1 VVARATPTGFEVERI
16 TAAGALDATF
26 GDAGHQLLPVI
37 GPGDDTAGAT
47 ALQPDGK
54 LLVAAVSDR
63 VEADTAVLFR
73 YARDGSPDVTFG
85 DRGVARLPFGTG
97 AESVRDI
104 RVLPS
109 GKIVVGGSRYED
121 GRDGGAIARLNPD
134 GSPDTTYGDGGI
146 VSVPSQVDRIVPTS
160 GDDFV
165 AYLIGPFDTLSR
177 VRSDGS
183 WDPSFGHDG
192 YVNLEGLTPADL
204 PNALAVQADGK
215 LLLAGTIALAGK
227 SYPGVGAMRLN
238 ADGSPDRAFGDD
250 GQVSIDLG
258 GPYDAA
264 ANAIALQPDGR
275 ILVAGNRGSGSSLP
289 SFTLIRLT
297 ADGRLDRS
305 FGDGGIVS
313 TTFPAAAGSD
323 GTDSGRDSVAG
334 IVVMPDGKIIAVG
347 QDQYRVDPA
356 FSGRRLAVVRYN
368 PDGSP
373 DIAFGDLG
381 RVTTGYEN
389 ELRPVAALATPD
401 GRVVVAATGRASLT
415 GSDVVTLRYEMPP
428 PGRVTAG
435 IVNGVL
441 RVTGSSGPDIIRLR
455 ALGDRVLITGV
466 AQGFARSAFSRI
478 EIAGLAGDDTLDASA
493 SPVPVTL
500 DGGDGRDSLLGGAA
514 VDLLL
519 GGGGDDTLFGGRG
532 ADTLRGGDGN
542 DYLNGGPGGD
552 QLFGE
557 AGNDQVFAVDAARD
571 TIDGGGGFDRVKGDG
586 DDLLT
591 GTEGLL
597 A

>member
-1 VVARATPTGFEVERI
+1 
-16 TAAGALDATF
+16 
-26 GDAGHQLLPVI
+26 
-37 GPGDDTAGAT
+37 
-47 ALQPDGK
+47 
-54 LLVAAVSDR
+54 
-63 VEADTAVLFR
+63 
-73 YARDGSPDVTFG
+73 
-85 DRGVARLPFGTG
+85 
-97 AESVRDI
+97 
-104 RVLPS
+104 
-109 GKIVVGGSRYED
+109 
-121 GRDGGAIARLNPD
+121 
-134 GSPDTTYGDGGI
+134 
-146 VSVPSQVDRIVPTS
+146 
-160 GDDFV
+160 
-165 AYLIGPFDTLSR
+165 
-177 VRSDGS
+177 
-183 WDPSFGHDG
+183 
-192 YVNLEGLTPADL
+192 
-204 PNALAVQADGK
+204 
-215 LLLAGTIALAGK
+215 
-227 SYPGVGAMRLN
+227 
-238 ADGSPDRAFGDD
+238 
-250 GQVSIDLG
+250 
-258 GPYDAA
+258 
-264 ANAIALQPDGR
+264 
-275 ILVAGNRGSGSSLP
+275 
-289 SFTLIRLT
+289 
-297 ADGRLDRS
+297 
-305 FGDGGIVS
+305 
-313 TTFPAAAGSD
+313 
-323 GTDSGRDSVAG
+323 
-334 IVVMPDGKIIAVG
+334 
-347 QDQYRVDPA
+347 
-356 FSGRRLAVVRYN
+356 
-368 PDGSP
+368 
-373 DIAFGDLG
+373 
-381 RVTTGYEN
+381 
-389 ELRPVAALATPD
+389 
-401 GRVVVAATGRASLT
+401 
-415 GSDVVTLRYEMPP
+415 MPP